1 MRLAHLAAAVV
12 LVGLLAGLLGAA
24 ALARADGPPES
35 SEPPVE
41 GWSADPRLWLALI
54 EWRQRLRLELGSS
67 RELCTA
73 GTLTEVS
80 WGISGG
86 TPPYALQVEGV
97 SVDAGADNVRINCGA
112 LSEAEAADGEAA
124 LAAKWITAVVTDA
137 RGVRRE
143 AALDVPRAR
152 ALPAPTGLSYG
163 ANVGYAYTTWDWVE
177 GAGSQSPERR
187 EYPDNPHSTTL
198 RDQYLVRYRAAGGAE
213 WQHAAWATSSGPNV
227 WETIGPGV
235 HEMQVAA
242 IRHSLESETPSAL
255 RWSETLRYAYGVAP
269 ANPTISTTATTVTV
283 SWDAQPYAGVGEIT
297 LAGPNGSRTRIFTEP
312 IEPGRHSVTFS
323 NVPPA
328 TSYELV
334 IDKSTP
340 SSLARGWTTLTA
352 RTDAPPAGWTANPT
366 GPQNVTIS
374 TSGNEITVTWTSP
387 YPGAPNRYDVVITEE
402 STGALVDIIWVT
414 DTTRQWSTRGIFRPI
429 RRGGTYRVRVTH
441 VDLITASVY
450 KTVTVP
456 ASTASGA
463 EDAESTDPPVP
474 PIGSFFPFWP
484 LRLNADHAYTDDP
497 FEWRVGNTDSH
508 DATLAETTVL
518 RYNAYDAAGAAAS
531 AGSYAFL
538 SGADGAAS
546 VVATYEDLRD
556 GTASRLLIH
565 KADAQGMSRATL
577 YDAVAPGDFFEWRES
592 DDCWVRYRVTEV
604 LPDPS
609 GSAPRKLFA
618 VEWTTY
624 AFTGCSGAIAA
635 DTAVVFD
642 WGPLPDLGGPSLA
655 VPIRHGPFQI
665 VPEGWEGQV
674 EEDPFRPWPANSYA
688 KSVVTADLAEAR
700 RLPHWRDPTLPS
712 GWTLLLAS
720 SGDPSYDPPYGYCA
734 FWANDRGYGGVEI
747 CGGFYLGRG
756 QPWESSRN
764 AGRAIVETRMI
775 AGRPAIVVYSP
786 AGPNHNR
793 YRVIEAWVYDP
804 APDAVYNVMGFDW
817 TLNGSNVDAVIA
829 IARSLFEK

>member
-1 MRLAHLAAAVV
+1 MRLAHLAAVVV
-12 LVGLLAGLLGAA
+12 LVGLLAGLLGAV

-54 EWRQRLRLELGSS
+54 EWRQRLRLELESS

-80 WGISGG
+80 WEIAGG
-86 TPPYALQVEGV
+86 APPYSLQVEGV
-97 SVDAGADNVRINCGA
+97 SVAVDAGNIRINCGA
-112 LSEAEAADGEAA
+112 LSEAEAADEDAA
-124 LAAKWITAVVTDA
+124 LAAKRIAATVTDS

-143 AALDVPRAR
+143 AALDVARAR

-163 ANVGYAYTTWDWVE
+163 ANVGYAYTNWDRVE
-177 GAGSQSPERR
+177 GAGSQSPERPQ
-187 EYPDNPHSTTL
+187 YSDNPHSMAI

-213 WQHAAWATSSGPNV
+213 WQYAAWATSSGPNV

-297 LAGPNGSRTRIFTEP
+297 LAGPDGSRTRIFTEP

-323 NVPPA
+323 NVPPE
-328 TSYELV
+328 TSYEVV

-387 YPGAPNRYDVVITEE
+387 YPGAPNRYDVVINEE

-456 ASTASGA
+456 VSTASGA
-463 EDAESTDPPVP
+463 EGAESTDPPVP
-474 PIGSFFPFWP
+474 PLGSFFPFWP

-497 FEWRVGNTDSH
+497 FEWRVGNTDSRE
-508 DATLAETTVL
+508 AASAETMTL
-518 RYNAYDAAGAAAS
+518 SYNAYAAAGEAAS

-538 SGADGAAS
+538 TDAAN
-546 VVATYEDLRD
+546 VVATYEGLRD
-556 GTASRLLIH
+556 GTASQLLIH
-565 KADAQGMSRATL
+565 KVDAQEVSRAML
-577 YDAVAPGDFFEWRES
+577 YDAVAAGDFFEWREA
-592 DDCWVRYRVTEV
+592 DDCWVRYRVIEV
-604 LPDPS
+604 LPDPP
-609 GSAPRKLFA
+609 GAAPRKLLA
-618 VEWTTY
+618 IEWTTY

-635 DTAVVFD
+635 NAAVVFD

-655 VPIRHGPFQI
+655 APVVHGPYQL
-665 VPEGWEGQV
+665 VPEGWRGEVQEPRTHHPPGYSA
-674 EEDPFRPWPANSYA
+674 ANPTYTRDIA
-688 KSVVTADLAEAR
+688 AAR
-700 RLPHWRDPTLPS
+700 RLPYWRDPALPA
-712 GWTLLLAS
+712 GWTFSWATAGDV
-720 SGDPSYDPPYGYCA
+720 SGPTYGY
-734 FWANDRGYGGVEI
+734 WAVFATERGGHGLTIFGYYADYRDHPEEAS
-747 CGGFYLGRG
+747 
-756 QPWESSRN
+756 WRN
-764 AGRAIVETRMI
+764 ARGAFETRTI
-775 AGRPAIVVYSP
+775 VGRPARIAYSP
-786 AGPNHNR
+786 PGPSHDDLFP
-793 YRVIEAWVYDP
+793 VTVWIYDP
-804 APDAVYNVMGFDW
+804 ATETEYAVLGQVKRLHGA
-817 TLNGSNVDAVIA
+817 NVDALIA
-829 IARSLFEK
+829 IARSLFEE